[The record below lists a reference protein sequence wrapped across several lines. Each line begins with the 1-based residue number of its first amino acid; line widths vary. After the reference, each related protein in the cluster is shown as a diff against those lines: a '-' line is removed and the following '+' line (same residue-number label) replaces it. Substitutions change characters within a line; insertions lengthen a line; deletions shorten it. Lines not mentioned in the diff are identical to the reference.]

1 MNALRHVHFIA
12 IGGTGM
18 GSLAGLLRARG
29 LRITGSDRAL
39 YPPMSTALADWG
51 IDVVEG
57 FRAEN
62 VLSSPPDL
70 VVIGNAVRADNPEA
84 LAAME
89 AGLPY
94 RSFSDALYELAME
107 SKHSVT
113 VSGTHGKTTTTS
125 LLAYLLHATGRDPS
139 FLVGGIA
146 RDFDGPFREGA
157 GDHFVVEGDEY
168 DTAFFD
174 KTPKFLHYHPQT
186 LILTSVEFDHA
197 DIYLD
202 LAAVK
207 SAFAELVAG
216 LPDTGTI
223 IAAWDHPNV
232 RDVID
237 QAFRA
242 GAPCRVIRYGVD
254 DADCAGDAREFDFVA
269 RNVEATDEGTNFS
282 LQGPDGAAQSVLLP
296 MYGRFN
302 VENALA
308 CLAATYA
315 LGVPLNASIGAL
327 PAFQGVKRRQEIRG
341 TERGVTV
348 IDDFAHH
355 PTAVRGTIEALR
367 SRYPAGRL
375 VAVFE
380 PRSNTS
386 RRKLFQQ
393 EYALALEG
401 ADAVV
406 VLEVAH
412 EPIYSA
418 TGEVTEF
425 FSAAELVSTLGDHG
439 VDAIAFPRV
448 EAIVEHLG
456 KDPREGDVVL
466 IMSNGAFGNIWEK
479 LLAELREGEE
489 GER

>member
-1 MNALRHVHFIA
+1 M
-12 IGGTGM
+12 
-18 GSLAGLLRARG
+18 
-29 LRITGSDRAL
+29 
-39 YPPMSTALADWG
+39 
-51 IDVVEG
+51 
-57 FRAEN
+57 
-62 VLSSPPDL
+62 
-70 VVIGNAVRADNPEA
+70 
-84 LAAME
+84 
-89 AGLPY
+89 
-94 RSFSDALYELAME
+94 
-107 SKHSVT
+107 
-113 VSGTHGKTTTTS
+113 
-125 LLAYLLHATGRDPS
+125 
-139 FLVGGIA
+139 
-146 RDFDGPFREGA
+146 
-157 GDHFVVEGDEY
+157 
-168 DTAFFD
+168 
-174 KTPKFLHYHPQT
+174 
-186 LILTSVEFDHA
+186 
-197 DIYLD
+197 
-202 LAAVK
+202 
-207 SAFAELVAG
+207 
-216 LPDTGTI
+216 
-223 IAAWDHPNV
+223 
-232 RDVID
+232 
-237 QAFRA
+237 
-242 GAPCRVIRYGVD
+242 
-254 DADCAGDAREFDFVA
+254 
-269 RNVEATDEGTNFS
+269 
-282 LQGPDGAAQSVLLP
+282 
-296 MYGRFN
+296 
-302 VENALA
+302 
-308 CLAATYA
+308 
-315 LGVPLNASIGAL
+315 
-327 PAFQGVKRRQEIRG
+327 
-341 TERGVTV
+341 TV

-439 VDAIAFPRV
+439 VDAIAFPGV